1 MIPCIT
7 AVLTRFKT
15 DWAAQLQPDAILA
28 VCQEAGYTS
37 WRDRVLTPVTTI
49 QLFLL
54 QILHGNTAC
63 SHVPHLSG
71 LRFSAS
77 AYCQARAKLPL
88 HFFALL
94 LERFGS
100 AVQSSALDEGR
111 WHGHRTF
118 FVDGSG
124 CSMPDTPALQKAFG
138 QSTEQ
143 RPGCGFPM
151 AHLLG
156 LFHAGTGALL
166 KLVVAPLLTH
176 DLAQVQQVHPM
187 LAPGDVLVADRGLCS
202 YAHLALLAQAGVHAV
217 LRVGARQI
225 VDFTPGRPF
234 VKPSVRRTPAVKGIP
249 RSRWLKALGGQ
260 DQLVAWLKPTTCPS
274 WLSREA
280 LAALPDPL
288 VLREVRYR
296 IGTAGFR
303 TREITLI
310 TTLLDAE
317 TYGVRDLAELYRQRW
332 QVETAL
338 SHLKTTMQMEVLHC
352 KTVPGVLKELTVF
365 AIVYNLVRLVMC
377 QSATLQRL
385 NIERISFIDALRWLG
400 ALGTE
405 VPLEALI
412 VNPIRPHR
420 VEPRVKK
427 RRPKSFPFMITPRHV
442 LRQQLVQQECRG

>member
-7 AVLTRFKT
+7 AVLTRFKA
-15 DWAAQLQPDAILA
+15 DWAAQLQPDAMLA

-63 SHVPHLSG
+63 SHLPHLSG

-77 AYCQARAKLPL
+77 ASWQARAKLPL

-143 RPGCGFPM
+143 RPGCGVPM

-202 YAHLALLAQAGVHAV
+202 
-217 LRVGARQI
+217 
-225 VDFTPGRPF
+225 
-234 VKPSVRRTPAVKGIP
+234 
-249 RSRWLKALGGQ
+249 
-260 DQLVAWLKPTTCPS
+260 
-274 WLSREA
+274 
-280 LAALPDPL
+280 
-288 VLREVRYR
+288 
-296 IGTAGFR
+296 
-303 TREITLI
+303 
-310 TTLLDAE
+310 
-317 TYGVRDLAELYRQRW
+317 
-332 QVETAL
+332 
-338 SHLKTTMQMEVLHC
+338 
-352 KTVPGVLKELTVF
+352 
-365 AIVYNLVRLVMC
+365 
-377 QSATLQRL
+377 
-385 NIERISFIDALRWLG
+385 
-400 ALGTE
+400 
-405 VPLEALI
+405 
-412 VNPIRPHR
+412 
-420 VEPRVKK
+420 
-427 RRPKSFPFMITPRHV
+427 
-442 LRQQLVQQECRG
+442 